1 MKLEVA
7 PEWGSKL
14 EREYNIYQA
23 ISEMHG
29 VLKMLWYGM
38 EGRYNVMVLS
48 RLGCTIEEMAQLSM
62 LDANTIFSYAK
73 QMVFLPV
80 LEVRFTYISF

>member
-14 EREYNIYQA
+14 KREYKVYQA
-23 ISEMHG
+23 ISGMHR
-29 VLKMLWYGM
+29 VPKMLWHRM

-48 RLGCTIEEMAQLSM
+48 HLGCTIEEMAQLSM

-73 QMVFLPV
+73 QMVFLPM